1 MAGRVGIAVKDI
13 EKSKE
18 QLRDELKILRA
29 QVAELKTSILKNSG
43 HAKSLERGADAC
55 SIIPEKKSQHAMRLE
70 ALSILA
76 GGVAHDFNNLLM
88 GIQGNV
94 SLMYLNTGPDHPNY
108 KRLRSIEE
116 NIENG
121 AEIARQI
128 LGFARGGKYYFK
140 PVNLNEIV
148 KKTAVMFGSARHEI
162 RIKHECLENLYPVMA
177 DQTQIEQVFLSLF
190 TNAWEAMPD
199 GGEIYIK
206 TRNIT
211 LDNKNSGQFEPAPGK
226 YAWVSV
232 QDTGTGMDE
241 DVRQRVFEPYFTTK
255 ERGRGTGLGLAAAFG
270 IIKGHGGSIEVES
283 EKRNGT
289 TFVFYLPAL
298 EQ

>member
-29 QVAELKTSILKNSG
+29 QAAELKTSILENS
-43 HAKSLERGADAC
+43 HEKSLERGADAC
-55 SIIPEKKSQHAMRLE
+55 SSMPEERPQRAMRLE

-116 NIENG
+116 NIESG

-148 KKTAVMFGSARHEI
+148 KKTAIMFGSARREI
-162 RIKHECLENLYPVMA
+162 RIKHECQKNLYPVMA

-190 TNAWEAMPD
+190 TNSWEAMPD

-206 TRNIT
+206 TGNIT
-211 LDNKNSGQFEPAPGK
+211 LDNKTSGQFEPAPGR
-226 YAWVSV
+226 YARVSV

-241 DVRQRVFEPYFTTK
+241 DVRQRVFDPYFTTK
-255 ERGRGTGLGLAAAFG
+255 ERGRGTGLGLAATFG
-270 IIKGHGGSIEVES
+270 IIKGHGGNIAVES
-283 EKRNGT
+283 EKGQGT
-289 TFVFYLPAL
+289 AFVFYLPAL